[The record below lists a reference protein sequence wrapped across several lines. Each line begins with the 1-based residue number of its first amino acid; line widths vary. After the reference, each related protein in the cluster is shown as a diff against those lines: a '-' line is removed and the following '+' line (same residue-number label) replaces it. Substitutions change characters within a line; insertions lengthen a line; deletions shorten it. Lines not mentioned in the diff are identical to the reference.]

1 MTSGGKLTLVG
12 GIEGTL
18 TVGSG
23 GYANIIGTVGGLVIE
38 PGGRAKL
45 RGACMGDANNQGGDF
60 EVRGT
65 IKGALHGRSTT
76 RVEPGAKIGHYSE
89 PIDPQT
95 GEAPLPEA
103 VELAL
108 TVIDDLIRARWA
120 EVRARFDDTMHAEL
134 SEVELAAPWS
144 QIAGLVGSY
153 QGHGDTD
160 VARSGDRTITNTP
173 LAFEAGDF
181 VARITFRN
189 DRTISGLYIL
199 NPDLPGRSGGSAAT

>member
-1 MTSGGKLTLVG
+1 
-12 GIEGTL
+12 
-18 TVGSG
+18 
-23 GYANIIGTVGGLVIE
+23 
-38 PGGRAKL
+38 
-45 RGACMGDANNQGGDF
+45 MGDADNRGGDL
-60 EVRGT
+60 EIRGHAV
-65 IKGALHGRSTT
+65 IKGALHGRSNT
-76 RVEPGAKIGHYSE
+76 RVDPGAKIGHYSE

-108 TVIDDLIRARWA
+108 RVIDDLIHARWA

-134 SEVELAAPWS
+134 SEEELAAPWS

-153 QGHGDTD
+153 EGHGTTD

-199 NPDLPGRSGGSAAT
+199 NPDLPGCSGGSAAT